1 MVDLLN
7 VDNAEGG
14 GPSDLVDQQF
24 AFVARLE
31 NVKILSQLLKT
42 INFREQSTWFISA
55 NGIKV
60 TVEDAKCVQS
70 NAFIKSDIFS
80 EFELK
85 PGRGDE
91 EGSDD
96 LSFSINL
103 NVIIE
108 CLNMFGGVGAGE
120 SLGANPCLKICYAGY
135 GHPFILLLEEQG
147 VINDSQI
154 KTREPED
161 SLDFNFANAKII
173 SKIILN
179 SDSFKEVFSEL
190 DTSSDYIE
198 FIVTPEPRSLTILT
212 SGPAGECSVSVPETS
227 DMVELFIC
235 EAKSH
240 AKYRLSLM
248 RHGIKPLTLSEK
260 VSVRMDDREF
270 LCLQYMVRTDQGPAF
285 LEYYCAP
292 EEDLPDR

>member
-1 MVDLLN
+1 LN
-7 VDNAEGG
+7 VDNTEGG

-42 INFREQSTWFISA
+42 INFRDQSTWFISV

-80 EFELK
+80 EFQLK

-91 EGSDD
+91 KGSDD

-103 NVIIE
+103 NVVIE

-154 KTREPED
+154 RTREPED
-161 SLDFNFANAKII
+161 PLDFNFANANVI
-173 SKIILN
+173 SKIIIN
-179 SDSFKEVFSEL
+179 SDGFKEVFSEL

-198 FIVTPEPRSLTILT
+198 FVITPEPRSLTIKT
-212 SGPAGECSVSVPETS
+212 SGPAGDCSVCVPESS
-227 DMVELFIC
+227 DMIELFTC
-235 EAKSH
+235 AAQSH
-240 AKYRLSLM
+240 AKYRLSLL
-248 RHGIKPLTLSEK
+248 RNGIKPLTLSEK
-260 VSVRMDDREF
+260 VSVRMDEREF
-270 LCLQYMVRTDQGPAF
+270 LCLQYMIRTDQGPVF

-292 EEDLPDR
+292 EEELPDR

>member
-1 MVDLLN
+1 MKTLQSVSYLYC
-7 VDNAEGG
+7 
-14 GPSDLVDQQF
+14 
-24 AFVARLE
+24 FV
-31 NVKILSQLLKT
+31 S
-42 INFREQSTWFISA
+42 REQSTWFISG

-103 NVIIE
+103 NVVIE

-120 SLGANPCLKICYAGY
+120 NLGANPCLKICYAGY

-161 SLDFNFANAKII
+161 PLDFNFANANIV

-179 SDSFKEVFSEL
+179 SDAFKDVFSEL

-212 SGPAGECSVSVPETS
+212 SGPAGEASIIVPESS
-227 DMVELFIC
+227 DMVELFTYDS
-235 EAKSH
+235 ETQSH

-260 VSVRMDDREF
+260 VSVRMDDRDF

-292 EEDLPDR
+292 EEDLDPPDR